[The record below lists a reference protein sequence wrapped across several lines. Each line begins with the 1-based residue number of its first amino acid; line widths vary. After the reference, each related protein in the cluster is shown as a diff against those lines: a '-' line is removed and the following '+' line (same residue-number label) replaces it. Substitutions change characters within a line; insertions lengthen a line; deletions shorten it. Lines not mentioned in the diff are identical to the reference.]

1 MKSRWLLL
9 SLFGIFL
16 GYAPADAAKLL
27 SWRFDT
33 NQNQLTI
40 KTDTGVQPVVKL
52 IQNPTRLVI
61 DLPGTVADLSQA
73 NQMVGGAIKSV
84 RVGQFEANIARLVIE
99 LEAGYTINP
108 EEVKIRGL
116 SSSQWVLDVPQPV
129 KITESTPTVATNQAE
144 TTETSLNV
152 NPAPADFQVTK
163 NGLFVRFEK
172 REGSQITVNRSSDR
186 REITIDLTGATLPQD
201 LANRV
206 IELNEYDVNQIE
218 FVQTSETT
226 ARLILKVSEDSPDWL
241 ASYSR
246 LGEGGLVLL
255 PRSRTGRSRES
266 VVTARTN
273 PTRNNYTP
281 PTPTQTQTRAIVQG
295 VTLAANNSE
304 LMINSDQKV
313 EAQGTWRANGVY
325 EVRLRNAELA
335 SDFINPQMTANSPI
349 SRLRVWQESDD
360 TVVVLVHPALGV
372 HLDGNIEQPS
382 EQMLILRLREFSRVT
397 RAIDPV
403 PTPPS
408 NDPPLGRAWERVN
421 NGRQTPNEK
430 IVVVIDPGH
439 GGKDPGAIGI
449 NGVREKDLILPVS
462 QEVARILEQQGIQV
476 IMTRNNDQYISLQD
490 RATMANRANADLF
503 ISIHANSMG
512 MNRPD
517 VNGLETYY
525 LQDGLRLAESI
536 HNTIL
541 KNVDVRNR
549 GVRRARFYVL
559 RHTQMPAVL
568 VEIGFLTGREDA
580 AKLANAAYRQQ
591 MAESIAA
598 GILSY
603 VRNKK

>member
-16 GYAPADAAKLL
+16 GYAPANAAKLL
-27 SWRFDT
+27 SWRFDP

-40 KTDTGVQPVVKL
+40 RTDTGVQPVVKL

-61 DLPGTVADLSQA
+61 DLPGTVADLSQP
-73 NQMVGGAIKSV
+73 NQMVGGGIKSV
-84 RVGQFEANIARLVIE
+84 RVGQFEANIARLVVE
-99 LEAGYTINP
+99 LESGYTINP
-108 EEVKIRGL
+108 EDVKIRGL
-116 SSSQWVLDVPQPV
+116 SSSQWVLHVPEPV
-129 KITESTPTVATNQAE
+129 PTTESNFTVNNPEAITATAE
-144 TTETSLNV
+144 LESR
-152 NPAPADFQVTK
+152 DFQVTK

-172 REGSQITVNRSSDR
+172 KAGNQINVNRSRDR
-186 REITIDLTGATLPQD
+186 REITIDLAGATLPQD
-201 LANRV
+201 LASRV
-206 IELNEYDVNQIE
+206 IEVNEYGVNQIE

-226 ARLILKVSEDSPDWL
+226 ARLILRVDKDSPDWL

-255 PRSRTGRSRES
+255 PRSRTSNSREN
-266 VVTARTN
+266 VATTRMN
-273 PTRNNYTP
+273 PTRNN
-281 PTPTQTQTRAIVQG
+281 PTPQTRAIVQG

-304 LMINSDQKV
+304 LMINVDQQV
-313 EAQGTWRANGVY
+313 EAKGIWRANGVY

-335 SDFINPQMTANSPI
+335 SDFINPQMTVNSPI

-372 HLDGNIEQPS
+372 HLDGDIQQPS
-382 EQMLILRLREFSRVT
+382 EQMLVLKLREFARVT

-403 PTPPS
+403 PTPSS

-421 NGRQTPNEK
+421 HGRGLPKEK

-439 GGKDPGAIGI
+439 GGSDPGAIGI
-449 NGVREKDLILPVS
+449 NGVKEKDVILPIS
-462 QEVARILEQQGIQV
+462 QEVADILERQGIQV
-476 IMTRNNDQYISLQD
+476 IMTRNSDRFISLED
-490 RATMANRANADLF
+490 RARIANRAQADLF

-512 MNRPD
+512 MSRPD
-517 VNGLETYY
+517 ISGLETYY

-541 KNVDVRNR
+541 RNVDIRNR
-549 GVRRARFYVL
+549 GIRRARFYVL

-568 VEIGFLTGREDA
+568 VEVGFLTGKEDA
-580 AKLANAAYRQQ
+580 AKLANSAYRQQ
-591 MAESIAA
+591 MAEAIAA
-598 GILSY
+598 GILQYISKL
-603 VRNKK
+603 R